1 VRYFS
6 SREPYDETFSEIRA
20 WRPDVFH
27 IQHETSIM
35 PPEQTLERYA
45 ALMTREGIKVMV
57 TLHTENDGTLRLAK
71 ASTLAIPK
79 RVILHRPTPSATDAV
94 VIPMPCTTLG
104 VAGSREELRKKF
116 GFPKDA
122 FIISTVG
129 FMIPWK
135 DHPKIVE
142 TLAPW
147 ISEHEKIHLQVIA
160 SEHFNPVFSGYAQ
173 GCREQISRFA
183 AKIPR
188 ILHIDGYP
196 DDREL
201 VERLVAS
208 DLGYVWCPF
217 DTGSSSAAAAQ
228 FTTARC
234 PLVATDSSH
243 YAFLGSG
250 IVRSPKGDLD
260 AFVKSIKSTSINADL
275 LKKLRE
281 NQWTMYLERNYL
293 ETARKHLDLYGGVS

>member
-1 VRYFS
+1 
-6 SREPYDETFSEIRA
+6 
-20 WRPDVFH
+20 
-27 IQHETSIM
+27 
-35 PPEQTLERYA
+35 
-45 ALMTREGIKVMV
+45 MTREGIKVMV